1 MCGLLGI
8 CVFTSLGDQIA
19 PLTDCTS
26 SGYESIILSTPL
38 PTVNNM
44 SFLILVNLMSG
55 RSYLIIVFMLSI
67 PWLVMH
73 RNIFCVSWTFRLFLL
88 LQIAC

>member
-38 PTVNNM
+38 PIVNM
-44 SFLILVNLMSG
+44 SFLILVNLMSV

-73 RNIFCVSWTFRLFLL
+73 RNIFYVSWTFRLFLL